1 MPLLALICAAV
12 IHLMQVNNLLF
23 RLINAHA
30 LSLMEPALWE
40 TLTIL
45 GDGLVA
51 ITLLLPIYKH
61 NPKPVLAMLIAGLIA
76 ALGVHL
82 LKGALEVQRPAAVL
96 EPGLIMLLG
105 PKLMHG
111 SFPSGHTATL
121 FALLGCLA
129 LWLKGPLLRSLFPI
143 LVAIGL
149 LAAISRSAV
158 GAHWPLDILVGAAI
172 GWSSAMLATLI
183 ANRLLP
189 QRVSTVWLGRF
200 LTLCALYLLFVHH
213 TGYNDAQPVLRG
225 IALFALGMAA
235 MEHLRERAP
244 SIAHTSA

>member
-1 MPLLALICAAV
+1 
-12 IHLMQVNNLLF
+12 
-23 RLINAHA
+23 
-30 LSLMEPALWE
+30 
-40 TLTIL
+40 
-45 GDGLVA
+45 VA

-82 LKGALEVQRPAAVL
+82 LKGMLEVPRPAAVL
-96 EPGLIMLLG
+96 ESDLIILLG

-129 LWLKGPLLRSLFPI
+129 LWLKGSRLRDLFPI
-143 LVAIGL
+143 LVTIGL

-189 QRVSTVWLGRF
+189 RPVSIIWLGRL
-200 LTLCALYLLFVHH
+200 LTLCALYLLFIHH
-213 TGYNDAQPVLRG
+213 TAYNDAQPVLHG

-235 MEHLRERAP
+235 MEHLRVQAP
-244 SIAHTSA
+244 AIVQHSA